1 MGASGSSTSQNA
13 ATVAQQYG
21 MPILSWAASSPL
33 LSDKRFYP
41 TFMRVCHSDSSQSI
55 AMAWI
60 SKYTFG
66 KTRELTG
73 LRGDAAQPQRQGAPL
88 GRQESASWAWC
99 ESGGRL
105 LTSFACAVGH
115 CARGEV
121 GIG

>member
-66 KTRELTG
+66 KQEREANTCRRREG
-73 LRGDAAQPQRQGAPL
+73 SPPA
-88 GRQESASWAWC
+88 
-99 ESGGRL
+99 
-105 LTSFACAVGH
+105 
-115 CARGEV
+115 
-121 GIG
+121 